1 MRVLVWIVEETWQ
14 ATVAAAA
21 AFLPADAD
29 ITLLHV
35 RSDAETVA
43 RGARDAP
50 LGRSRRTSG
59 EALDAISEQGARDL
73 LADAQAALGRQAV
86 LDARSGRIEYEVV
99 AAAATAD
106 LSCSPATRITRVT
119 GRGALDPPRATSSTT
134 PPPRCSS
141 SGPTRPPDEQ
151 PPRDHSRIS
160 TTEGK
165 GNEPA
170 VDLRAEPRADP

>member
-14 ATVAAAA
+14 AAAAAAA

-29 ITLLHV
+29 ISLLYV

-43 RGARDAP
+43 RGARDAL
-50 LGRSRRTSG
+50 LGRSRRTNG

-73 LADAQAALGRQAV
+73 LADAQAVLGRQAV

-106 LSCSPATRITRVT
+106 LIVLARDEDHSRH
-119 GRGALDPPRATSSTT
+119 GPRSLGPTARYVVDHAPSA
-134 PPPRCSS
+134 CSS

-160 TTEGK
+160 ATEGK

-170 VDLRAEPRADP
+170 VDL